1 MLPKFLESLGDT
13 LAKEWVAKVFTPAFV
28 FWFGGALAWGW
39 RFGWNSFDAI
49 LTQKTNALPIVQV
62 LVGLLLVAVS
72 AIVVQRLELNV
83 LRFLEGY
90 WVSWLRP
97 LRKWLIHRQAV
108 HGDKAEQRFQTLAGK
123 GLASLTADELD
134 EYARLDWQLKQTPVK
149 PDRLMPTQLGNIL
162 RAAELRSL
170 EKYGLESIICFPRLW
185 LLLPNEVKTELT
197 EARGRLNAMVRI
209 WVWSVLFLG
218 WGIWAWWAIPIGII
232 AAFVSHRWILDA
244 AVIYGDLVESAF
256 DLYRTSLYKS
266 LRWKLPT
273 NPTEERQTGAALT
286 DYLWRGFTEPE
297 PMFEELEKK

>member
-39 RFGWNSFDAI
+39 RFGWNDFDAI

-62 LVGLLLVAVS
+62 VMGLLVVAVS

-90 WVSWLRP
+90 WFSWLRP
-97 LRKWLIHRQAV
+97 LRRWLIDRQATQTN
-108 HGDKAEQRFQTLAGK
+108 KAEQRFQTLAGK
-123 GLASLTADELD
+123 GMSNLSADELD
-134 EYARLDWQLKQTPVK
+134 EYARLDWRLKQTPVK

-185 LLLPNEVKTELT
+185 LLLSNDVKAELT
-197 EARGRLNAMVRI
+197 EARSRLNAMVRI

-218 WGIWAWWAIPIGII
+218 WGIWAWWAIPIGLIS
-232 AAFVSHRWILDA
+232 AFVAYRWILDA
-244 AVIYGDLVESAF
+244 AVIYGDLVEAAF
-256 DLYRTSLYKS
+256 DLYRMSLYKS

-273 NPTEERQTGAALT
+273 NPTEERQMGQALT

-297 PMFEELEKK
+297 PTFEVS

>member
-28 FWFGGALAWGW
+28 FWFGGGLAGGG
-39 RFGWNSFDAI
+39 RFGWNGLDAI
-49 LTQKTNALPIVQV
+49 LTQKTNALPILQV
-62 LVGLLLVAVS
+62 VLALLLVAVS

-90 WVSWLRP
+90 WFSWLLP
-97 LRKWLIHRQAV
+97 LRNWLIQGQAIQAK
-108 HGDKAEQRFQTLAGK
+108 KAEQQFQILAGK
-123 GLASLTADELD
+123 NLSTLTADELD
-134 EYARLDWQLKQTPVK
+134 NYARLDWQLKQTPVK
-149 PDRLMPTQLGNIL
+149 RGRLMPTRLGNIL

-185 LLLPNEVKTELT
+185 LLLSNDVKTELT
-197 EARGRLNAMVRI
+197 EARSRLNAMVRI
-209 WVWSVLFLG
+209 WVWSVLFFG
-218 WGIWAWWAIPIGII
+218 WGIWAWWAIPIGLIS
-232 AAFVSHRWILDA
+232 AFVAYRWMLDA
-244 AVIYGDLVESAF
+244 AVIYGDLVESVF

-273 NPTEERQTGAALT
+273 NPTEERQMGQALT

-297 PMFEELEKK
+297 PTFEVSEKL